1 MRTETA
7 LSFVLKF

>member
-7 LSFVLKF
+7 QLL